1 MAKLTIGIVKTDI
14 VAMAKLTNSKKVQLA
29 NGKPSI
35 QLGKWTGLTPDR
47 SKERV
52 YIFVGG

>member
-1 MAKLTIGIVKTDI
+1 MAKLTIGTVKVDI
-14 VAMAKLTNSKKVQLA
+14 VAMAKLTNSKKLQLT

-35 QLGKWTGLTPDR
+35 QLGKWMGPTPDR

-52 YIFVGG
+52 SISVG